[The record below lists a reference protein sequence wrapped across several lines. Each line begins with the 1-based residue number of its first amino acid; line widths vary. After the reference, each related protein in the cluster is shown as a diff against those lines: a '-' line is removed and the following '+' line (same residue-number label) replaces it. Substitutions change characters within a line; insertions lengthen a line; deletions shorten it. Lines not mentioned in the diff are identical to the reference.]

1 VFMSGAR
8 TDGAS
13 SASSGGLGLVIVK
26 RILQLHGSDIRLV
39 QQADMGAVFRFQLGG
54 AAVA

>member
-39 QQADMGAVFRFQLGG
+39 QQADKGAVFRFQLGG
-54 AAVA
+54 AAAG

>member
-1 VFMSGAR
+1 MNGSR
-8 TDGAS
+8 TD

-39 QQADMGAVFRFQLGG
+39 QQPDKGAVFRFQLGG
-54 AAVA
+54 AAGG